1 MIYTEGFAMTHE
13 GRRALTLAT
22 NKTELTGISTREDTF
37 TYMENKNGKVFF
49 FFFFN
54 ISFELECIF
63 IMYFNDWLVYVQI
76 GYT

>member
-1 MIYTEGFAMTHE
+1 MTHE

-49 FFFFN
+49 FFF
-54 ISFELECIF
+54 STSL
-63 IMYFNDWLVYVQI
+63 LS
-76 GYT
+76 